1 MWLDVS
7 VKHLGQRAAVSAVAV
22 WAAIAVVFSLAS
34 FAAVAPAHAQSSG
47 MSSALSSGLSSG
59 LSAGAVTPLSVGGR
73 EALVS
78 LPHDYDPALTYPVM
92 LVFGGYGASPEDMAS
107 TSGLHGSANAIVAY
121 ARGIDN
127 TWAGAPYSAMTM
139 EEDIH
144 FARAIVDE
152 LSYGHLVDRSRVYA
166 IGHSNGGA
174 FAIALACRAPDLVTG
189 AVSVSGMFYQGID
202 ADCADVPVPVLFLHA
217 ANDDVAVPAG
227 GHRHGT
233 PFEAVGGV
241 FDRWAGRNGCLPEI
255 SARWTSAFGASA
267 HAVNGCQA
275 ETEFV
280 LSATAGHQWPS
291 YAAQEAWHFLSRQV
305 G

>member
-47 MSSALSSGLSSG
+47 LSSGLSSG
-59 LSAGAVTPLSVGGR
+59 PSAGAVTPLSVGGR

-127 TWAGAPYSAMTM
+127 TWAGART
-139 EEDIH
+139 
-144 FARAIVDE
+144 R
-152 LSYGHLVDRSRVYA
+152 R
-166 IGHSNGGA
+166 
-174 FAIALACRAPDLVTG
+174 
-189 AVSVSGMFYQGID
+189 
-202 ADCADVPVPVLFLHA
+202 
-217 ANDDVAVPAG
+217 
-227 GHRHGT
+227 
-233 PFEAVGGV
+233 
-241 FDRWAGRNGCLPEI
+241 
-255 SARWTSAFGASA
+255 
-267 HAVNGCQA
+267 
-275 ETEFV
+275 
-280 LSATAGHQWPS
+280 
-291 YAAQEAWHFLSRQV
+291 
-305 G
+305 